1 MQNYVILEQL
11 HTIESASEILKCNPR
26 VLREKAKSG
35 QLKANKKLGKW
46 YVLYSDLI
54 AFITDESTDENTDDG
69 TD

>member
-54 AFITDESTDENTDDG
+54 AFVMSEG
-69 TD
+69 TEYGTEEDAD